1 MNIELLNSLKDKAF
15 DAAKELTGGKDLKQ
29 ELSGHAIDETIPASS
44 AEGLHGRPDVERM
57 GDSEKLSDWILDH
70 SFEQTEDM
78 DEGLA
83 PDKEKTLGEALPESE
98 LDESFETKEIDRQV
112 AKNIEESEILTPEQK
127 GQLMSELQ
135 DNEYLSD
142 LIQKDP
148 SNIERWLNSQPVE
161 IDDDAIAR
169 TDLGRRT
176 NNYEKAGSTL
186 YPHPAFNETMREGLE
201 RGDGAWYLGDDSY
214 VVDNVATAERMGLER
229 WQYKTVDELLE
240 EYPDG
245 VRYDEKGMPHFPE
258 EALLK
263 VDGQVVTERLEGGL
277 TDDSNTDRRMAT
289 SQLEARGVEWDHGQY
304 TWHHLPGTDDLV
316 LVDWWIHRLTPHAGG
331 RAIS

>member
-1 MNIELLNSLKDKAF
+1 M
-15 DAAKELTGGKDLKQ
+15 TT
-29 ELSGHAIDETIPASS
+29 GHAAPNRAVDKLADRIEHSRLSADEKKKLRSDC
-44 AEGLHGRPDVERM
+44 AENPWLRKAV
-57 GDSEKLSDWILDH
+57 LDDP
-70 SFEQTEDM
+70 Q
-78 DEGLA
+78 
-83 PDKEKTLGEALPESE
+83 
-98 LDESFETKEIDRQV
+98 
-112 AKNIEESEILTPEQK
+112 NIR
-127 GQLMSELQ
+127 
-135 DNEYLSD
+135 
-142 LIQKDP
+142 
-148 SNIERWLNSQPVE
+148 RWLKSQPKE

-176 NNYEKAGSTL
+176 NNYGKAGSTL

-240 EYPDG
+240 KYPDG
-245 VRYDEKGMPHFPE
+245 VYYDEKGMPHFPE

-263 VDGQVVTERLEGGL
+263 VDGQVVTERIEGGL
-277 TDDSNTDRRMAT
+277 TDDSNRDRRMAT
-289 SQLEARGVEWDHGQY
+289 NQLEARGVEWDHGQY
-304 TWHHLPGTDDLV
+304 TWHHLPGTDELV